1 MDYLARVKTLTGVF
15 EQDELLTE
23 IIQVV
28 EEKISLYLGL
38 SEVPEPLG
46 WIVVELSVARF
57 NRIGSEGMSSESV
70 DGGTSSY
77 IEDELGQ
84 YKHYLNEYM
93 RQNTKN
99 KGYRLF

>member
-1 MDYLARVKTLTGVF
+1 MDYLARVNTLTGVF
-15 EQDELLTE
+15 EQDELLGE

-38 SEVPEPLG
+38 SEVPKPLG

-84 YKHYLNEYM
+84 YKHYLNEYI

>member
-15 EQDELLTE
+15 EQDELLTA
-23 IIQVV
+23 IIQVA

-38 SEVPEPLG
+38 NEVPIPLG
-46 WIVVELSVARF
+46 WIVIELAIARF

-99 KGYRLF
+99 KGLKLF